1 MRKPR
6 RRPLPRHMRRALDA
20 FLADCIGRAFEKL
33 TRGVPAPRAALVLPS
48 VSPSGDPLHG
58 SNNGGI
64 A

>member
-1 MRKPR
+1 
-6 RRPLPRHMRRALDA
+6 MRRALDA